1 MCVYRLRGIEW
12 REQRWRIAGNS
23 SITPINSIHD
33 TLFGLAAII
42 QIFFLV
48 SGRFSENDFAF
59 EKIIFHSRKW
69 LIRSSHFGQVWQ
81 MWTGYV
87 TREITRETF
96 FFFGT
101 STCHLLLLLSYSTSL
116 LFGQFDRT
124 DFLPFALVLRQK
136 VSFMRLWWF
145 NIFRPFKP
153 INLAA
158 HIHSPPH

>member
-12 REQRWRIAGNS
+12 WEQRWRIAGNS

-42 QIFFLV
+42 QIFFF
-48 SGRFSENDFAF
+48 SFRFLKMILHLKKSFFILENGWFAQATSVKCGKC
-59 EKIIFHSRKW
+59 ER
-69 LIRSSHFGQVWQ
+69 V
-81 MWTGYV
+81 MWHV
-87 TREITRETF
+87 KLHAKPF

-116 LFGQFDRT
+116 LFGQFDRI